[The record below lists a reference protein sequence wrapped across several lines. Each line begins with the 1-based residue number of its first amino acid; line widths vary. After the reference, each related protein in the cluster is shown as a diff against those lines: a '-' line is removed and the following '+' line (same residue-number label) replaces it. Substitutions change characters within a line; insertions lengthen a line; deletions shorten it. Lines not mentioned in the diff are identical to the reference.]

1 MNEGIGTDGIA
12 GNDHYRMT
20 VDLNV
25 LDHLGINLY
34 SNIAAVLT
42 EAVANA
48 WDADAENVEI
58 GIDPDGKFIEIKETA
73 TGVKFDNPVL
83 DAQLLSVFA
92 QPDIAEHSLNAIAQ
106 QLGIDVIARHT
117 AIGDAM
123 TTAAVFVK
131 LLDLL
136 SARGVETFGQAIQI
150 STRMMEQRRK
160 LLHA

>member
-1 MNEGIGTDGIA
+1 M
-12 GNDHYRMT
+12 
-20 VDLNV
+20 
-25 LDHLGINLY
+25 
-34 SNIAAVLT
+34 
-42 EAVANA
+42 
-48 WDADAENVEI
+48 
-58 GIDPDGKFIEIKETA
+58 KFIEIKETA